1 MQKRRFSAGLPFIH
15 KFRIDEKQAAWG
27 DCPCWTV
34 REMIPGVC
42 RLMGKRPPRRATHGL
57 VRQSARAGR
66 KVAAEDAGDS
76 LARRDVHLV
85 EGKLNAPAGISL
97 VGTKLKQ
104 RYDRLEPEAVLD
116 IRVRII
122 RNHLLGAG
130 IVAFSRGGSRFAGGV
145 IGLVRIRC
153 TGRVSFH
160 GRLASR

>member
-1 MQKRRFSAGLPFIH
+1 MRR
-15 KFRIDEKQAAWG
+15 R
-27 DCPCWTV
+27 PCWNV
-34 REMIPGVC
+34 REMIPGVF
-42 RLMGKRPPRRATHGL
+42 RLMGKRPPRGATLGL
-57 VRQSARAGR
+57 VRQSGRAGR

-116 IRVRII
+116 IRVRVV

-130 IVAFSRGGSRFAGGV
+130 IVAFRRSGSRFAGGV
-145 IGLVRIRC
+145 IGLIGVVRIRC
-153 TGRVSFH
+153 TGRVRFH